1 MGERENNLIRIP
13 LCVFSSLQPSSFSL
27 PSHVRL
33 KQPTKR
39 QTSRQTPS
47 TRSPPLSPPLR
58 RPRPISSPKRAPVL
72 VSGGGADDDDEQ
84 STTSAEERNAT
95 TRLWSVPP
103 RVTSVSAR
111 PRNVPAKSVP
121 ARSAPAKHGSVPA
134 RNAPARSARPR
145 SVLPRSVRAKS
156 VRARSARRRSVPR
169 RSARPRSV
177 LPRRQARRSVPVR
190 SAPQRS
196 APPRSVLPRRQD
208 RRSVPVRSA
217 PPRSVLPR
225 RQARRSVPV
234 RLLSDPERSDPLR
247 RLSATTRR
255 KKSRPPSRRPG
266 SGCTNGRLG
275 MGRRVVSG
283 LRPQKTARLLQQRYR
298 ASSSPTEFWTKTAAL
313 NPLVYAS
320 STPSLTECSSALHVR
335 LAQDQTANH
344 LMHRTSWYQK
354 VMVWNSSA
362 VRERMPAVR
371 RPQRPPMH
379 VSDSARVRPER
390 PKRRKTFTGC
400 HDWVHGDLGMV
411 HGDPSQQQCEDACK
425 ANSRCHQAVWEAQ
438 GPWRTE
444 CWLGTSKMD
453 RWNGKGGTS
462 RNCDRAAQERG
473 TVRCVDHCFSKKGWW
488 WRTIHG

>member
-58 RPRPISSPKRAPVL
+58 RPRPIFSPKRAPAL

-95 TRLWSVPP
+95 TRLWSVLP

-134 RNAPARSARPR
+134 RNAPARSVPAR
-145 SVLPRSVRAKS
+145 SVLPRSVRARS
-156 VRARSARRRSVPR
+156 VPAKSARRRSVPR
-169 RSARPRSV
+169 RSARPRSA
-177 LPRRQARRSVPVR
+177 L
-190 SAPQRS
+190 
-196 APPRSVLPRRQD
+196 
-208 RRSVPVRSA
+208 
-217 PPRSVLPR
+217 PRSVLPR

-234 RLLSDPERSDPLR
+234 RLLSDPERSDPQR
-247 RLSATTRR
+247 RLSVTTRR
-255 KKSRPPSRRPG
+255 RPPRPPSRRPR

-298 ASSSPTEFWTKTAAL
+298 ASSSPTEFWTRTAAL

-320 STPSLTECSSALHVR
+320 STLSLTECSSALRVR

-344 LMHRTSWYQK
+344 LMHRISWYRK
-354 VMVWNSSA
+354 VKVWNSSA
-362 VRERMPAVR
+362 VRERMRAGR
-371 RPQRPPMH
+371 RSQRPPMH
-379 VSDSARVRPER
+379 VSDSARVRPTR

-400 HDWVHGDLGMV
+400 QDGAMIGSMAILVWCMAIPRSSSARTRAKPILAATRPSGRPRDHGEPSAGWEPVRWIAGMEREE
-411 HGDPSQQQCEDACK
+411 P
-425 ANSRCHQAVWEAQ
+425 
-438 GPWRTE
+438 
-444 CWLGTSKMD
+444 
-453 RWNGKGGTS
+453 
-462 RNCDRAAQERG
+462 RA
-473 TVRCVDHCFSKKGWW
+473 TVTGLHRSAA
-488 WRTIHG
+488 R

>member
-95 TRLWSVPP
+95 TRLWSVLP

-145 SVLPRSVRAKS
+145 SVLPRSVR
-156 VRARSARRRSVPR
+156 
-169 RSARPRSV
+169 
-177 LPRRQARRSVPVR
+177 VR

-196 APPRSVLPRRQD
+196 APPRSVLPRRQA

-225 RQARRSVPV
+225 RQARRSVPG
-234 RLLSDPERSDPLR
+234 RLLSDPERSDPQR
-247 RLSATTRR
+247 RLSVTTRR
-255 KKSRPPSRRPG
+255 KKSRPPSRRPS
-266 SGCTNGRLG
+266 SGRTNGRLG

-400 HDWVHGDLGMV
+400 QDGAMIGSMAILVWCMATPRSSSARTRAKPILAATRPSGRPRDHGEPSAGWEPVRWIAGMEREE
-411 HGDPSQQQCEDACK
+411 P
-425 ANSRCHQAVWEAQ
+425 
-438 GPWRTE
+438 
-444 CWLGTSKMD
+444 
-453 RWNGKGGTS
+453 
-462 RNCDRAAQERG
+462 RA
-473 TVRCVDHCFSKKGWW
+473 TVTGLHRSAA
-488 WRTIHG
+488 R

>member
-95 TRLWSVPP
+95 TRLWSVLP

-134 RNAPARSARPR
+134 RNAPARSAR
-145 SVLPRSVRAKS
+145 
-156 VRARSARRRSVPR
+156 RRSVPR

-196 APPRSVLPRRQD
+196 A
-208 RRSVPVRSA
+208 
-217 PPRSVLPR
+217 
-225 RQARRSVPV
+225 PV

-283 LRPQKTARLLQQRYR
+283 LRPQKTARLLLQRYR

-400 HDWVHGDLGMV
+400 QDGAMIGSMAILVWCMATPRSSSARTRAKPILAATRPSGRPRDHGEPSAGWEPVRWIAGMEREE
-411 HGDPSQQQCEDACK
+411 P
-425 ANSRCHQAVWEAQ
+425 
-438 GPWRTE
+438 
-444 CWLGTSKMD
+444 
-453 RWNGKGGTS
+453 
-462 RNCDRAAQERG
+462 RA
-473 TVRCVDHCFSKKGWW
+473 TVTGLHRSAA
-488 WRTIHG
+488 R

>member
-121 ARSAPAKHGSVPA
+121 ARSAPAKHGSV
-134 RNAPARSARPR
+134 
-145 SVLPRSVRAKS
+145 RAKS

-177 LPRRQARRSVPVR
+177 LPRRQA
-190 SAPQRS
+190 
-196 APPRSVLPRRQD
+196 

-400 HDWVHGDLGMV
+400 QDGAMIGSMAILVWCMATPRSSSARTRAKPILAATRPSGRPRDHGEPSAGWEPVRWIAGMEREE
-411 HGDPSQQQCEDACK
+411 P
-425 ANSRCHQAVWEAQ
+425 
-438 GPWRTE
+438 
-444 CWLGTSKMD
+444 
-453 RWNGKGGTS
+453 
-462 RNCDRAAQERG
+462 RA
-473 TVRCVDHCFSKKGWW
+473 TVTGLHRSAA
-488 WRTIHG
+488 R

>member
-121 ARSAPAKHGSVPA
+121 ARSAPAKHGSV
-134 RNAPARSARPR
+134 
-145 SVLPRSVRAKS
+145 RAKS

-190 SAPQRS
+190 SAPVRSAPQRS
-196 APPRSVLPRRQD
+196 APPRSVHPRRQA

-275 MGRRVVSG
+275 MGRGVVSG

-362 VRERMPAVR
+362 V
-371 RPQRPPMH
+371 
-379 VSDSARVRPER
+379 
-390 PKRRKTFTGC
+390 
-400 HDWVHGDLGMV
+400 
-411 HGDPSQQQCEDACK
+411 
-425 ANSRCHQAVWEAQ
+425 
-438 GPWRTE
+438 
-444 CWLGTSKMD
+444 
-453 RWNGKGGTS
+453 
-462 RNCDRAAQERG
+462 
-473 TVRCVDHCFSKKGWW
+473 
-488 WRTIHG
+488 

>member
-121 ARSAPAKHGSVPA
+121 ARSAPAKHGSV
-134 RNAPARSARPR
+134 
-145 SVLPRSVRAKS
+145 RAKS
-156 VRARSARRRSVPR
+156 VRARRQARRSVPV
-169 RSARPRSV
+169 RSAPPRSV

-190 SAPQRS
+190 SAP
-196 APPRSVLPRRQD
+196 PRSVLPG
-208 RRSVPVRSA
+208 
-217 PPRSVLPR
+217 

-266 SGCTNGRLG
+266 SGRTDGRLG

-400 HDWVHGDLGMV
+400 QDGAMIGSMAILVWCMATPRSSSARTRAKPILAATRPSGRPRDHGEPSAGWEPVRWIAGMEREE
-411 HGDPSQQQCEDACK
+411 P
-425 ANSRCHQAVWEAQ
+425 
-438 GPWRTE
+438 
-444 CWLGTSKMD
+444 
-453 RWNGKGGTS
+453 
-462 RNCDRAAQERG
+462 RA
-473 TVRCVDHCFSKKGWW
+473 TVTGLHRSAA
-488 WRTIHG
+488 R

>member
-1 MGERENNLIRIP
+1 MGIGRASRNIERENNLIRIP

-39 QTSRQTPS
+39 QSSRQTPS

-72 VSGGGADDDDEQ
+72 VSGGGADDDDER

-95 TRLWSVPP
+95 TRLWSVLP
-103 RVTSVSAR
+103 RVTSVGAR

-134 RNAPARSARPR
+134 RNAPARSVPAR

-156 VRARSARRRSVPR
+156 VRG
-169 RSARPRSV
+169 
-177 LPRRQARRSVPVR
+177 R
-190 SAPQRS
+190 SAPQ
-196 APPRSVLPRRQD
+196 
-208 RRSVPVRSA
+208 RSA

-234 RLLSDPERSDPLR
+234 RSAPRRSARPRSVLPRRQDRRSVPVRLLSDPERSDPQR
-247 RLSATTRR
+247 RLNVTTRR
-255 KKSRPPSRRPG
+255 KKSRPPSRRPS
-266 SGCTNGRLG
+266 SGRTKGRLG

-283 LRPQKTARLLQQRYR
+283 LRPLKTARLLQQRYR

-313 NPLVYAS
+313 NPLVHAS
-320 STPSLTECSSALHVR
+320 STLSLSECSSALHVR

-362 VRERMPAVR
+362 VRARPPSR
-371 RPQRPPMH
+371 RPSSGRTNG
-379 VSDSARVRPER
+379 R
-390 PKRRKTFTGC
+390 
-400 HDWVHGDLGMV
+400 LGMGRRV
-411 HGDPSQQQCEDACK
+411 VSGLLPQKTARLLQQRYRA
-425 ANSRCHQAVWEAQ
+425 SSS
-438 GPWRTE
+438 PTE
-444 CWLGTSKMD
+444 FWTK
-453 RWNGKGGTS
+453 T
-462 RNCDRAAQERG
+462 AA
-473 TVRCVDHCFSKKGWW
+473 
-488 WRTIHG
+488 

>member
-95 TRLWSVPP
+95 TRLWSVLP

-156 VRARSARRRSVPR
+156 VRARSAR
-169 RSARPRSV
+169 PRSV

-190 SAPQRS
+190 SAPQ
-196 APPRSVLPRRQD
+196 
-208 RRSVPVRSA
+208 RSA

-255 KKSRPPSRRPG
+255 KKSRPPSRSPS
-266 SGCTNGRLG
+266 SGRTNGRLG

-283 LRPQKTARLLQQRYR
+283 LRPQKTARLLQQKYR

-400 HDWVHGDLGMV
+400 QDGAMIGSMAILVWCMATPRISSARTRAKPILAATRPSGRPRDHGEPSAGWEPVRWIAGMEREE
-411 HGDPSQQQCEDACK
+411 P
-425 ANSRCHQAVWEAQ
+425 
-438 GPWRTE
+438 
-444 CWLGTSKMD
+444 
-453 RWNGKGGTS
+453 
-462 RNCDRAAQERG
+462 RA
-473 TVRCVDHCFSKKGWW
+473 TVTGLHRSAA
-488 WRTIHG
+488 R

>member
-95 TRLWSVPP
+95 TRLWSVLP

-111 PRNVPAKSVP
+111 PRNVPAKSVT

-134 RNAPARSARPR
+134 RNAPARSVPAR

-156 VRARSARRRSVPR
+156 VRARSARRRSVP
-169 RSARPRSV
+169 
-177 LPRRQARRSVPVR
+177 
-190 SAPQRS
+190 QRS
-196 APPRSVLPRRQD
+196 APPRSVLP
-208 RRSVPVRSA
+208 RSVPVRSA

-234 RLLSDPERSDPLR
+234 RLLSDPER
-247 RLSATTRR
+247 RLSVTTRR
-255 KKSRPPSRRPG
+255 KKSRPPSRRPS
-266 SGCTNGRLG
+266 SGRTSGRLG

-313 NPLVYAS
+313 NPLVHAS
-320 STPSLTECSSALHVR
+320 STLSLTECSSALHVR

-344 LMHRTSWYQK
+344 LMHRTSWHQK

-379 VSDSARVRPER
+379 VNDSARVRPER

-400 HDWVHGDLGMV
+400 QDGAMIGSMAIL
-411 HGDPSQQQCEDACK
+411 
-425 ANSRCHQAVWEAQ
+425 VWCMAT
-438 GPWRTE
+438 PR
-444 CWLGTSKMD
+444 SSA
-453 RWNGKGGTS
+453 R
-462 RNCDRAAQERG
+462 
-473 TVRCVDHCFSKKGWW
+473 
-488 WRTIHG
+488 

>member
-58 RPRPISSPKRAPVL
+58 RPRPISSPKRAPAL
-72 VSGGGADDDDEQ
+72 VSGGGADDDDER

-95 TRLWSVPP
+95 TRLWSVLP

-156 VRARSARRRSVPR
+156 VRARSA
-169 RSARPRSV
+169 
-177 LPRRQARRSVPVR
+177 PVR

-196 APPRSVLPRRQD
+196 APPRSVLPK
-208 RRSVPVRSA
+208 
-217 PPRSVLPR
+217 

-234 RLLSDPERSDPLR
+234 RRLSDPERSDPLR

-266 SGCTNGRLG
+266 SGCTNGRLA

-400 HDWVHGDLGMV
+400 QDGAMIGSMAILVWCMATPRSSSARTRAKPILAATRPSGRPRDHGEPSAGWEPVRWIAGMEREE
-411 HGDPSQQQCEDACK
+411 P
-425 ANSRCHQAVWEAQ
+425 
-438 GPWRTE
+438 
-444 CWLGTSKMD
+444 
-453 RWNGKGGTS
+453 
-462 RNCDRAAQERG
+462 RA
-473 TVRCVDHCFSKKGWW
+473 TVTGLHRSAA
-488 WRTIHG
+488 R

>member
-95 TRLWSVPP
+95 TRLWSVLP

-134 RNAPARSARPR
+134 RNAPARSAR
-145 SVLPRSVRAKS
+145 
-156 VRARSARRRSVPR
+156 RRSVPR

-196 APPRSVLPRRQD
+196 A
-208 RRSVPVRSA
+208 
-217 PPRSVLPR
+217 
-225 RQARRSVPV
+225 PV

-266 SGCTNGRLG
+266 SGFTNARLGMGRRVVSGLRPQKTARLLLQRYRASSSPTEFWTKTAALNPLVYASSTLSLTECSSALHVRLALDQTANHLMHRTSWYQKVMVWNSSAVRARPPSRSPSSGRTNGRLG

-298 ASSSPTEFWTKTAAL
+298 ASSSPTEFWTKTAA
-313 NPLVYAS
+313 
-320 STPSLTECSSALHVR
+320 
-335 LAQDQTANH
+335 
-344 LMHRTSWYQK
+344 
-354 VMVWNSSA
+354 
-362 VRERMPAVR
+362 
-371 RPQRPPMH
+371 
-379 VSDSARVRPER
+379 
-390 PKRRKTFTGC
+390 
-400 HDWVHGDLGMV
+400 
-411 HGDPSQQQCEDACK
+411 
-425 ANSRCHQAVWEAQ
+425 
-438 GPWRTE
+438 
-444 CWLGTSKMD
+444 
-453 RWNGKGGTS
+453 
-462 RNCDRAAQERG
+462 
-473 TVRCVDHCFSKKGWW
+473 
-488 WRTIHG
+488 